1 LEIYITNDK
10 KIIIVN
16 SPYGLMI
23 EQDQL
28 LINYRWI
35 RIYPLYAHDAATFIK
50 VFDTI
55 ADVAKKIIFN
65 VLYRT
70 NI

>member
-1 LEIYITNDK
+1 
-10 KIIIVN
+10 
-16 SPYGLMI
+16 MI